1 MLQGFFIPYYLGVTH
16 RERERESSP
25 FFTLSFFL
33 LSHSML
39 PITTLYFSSPL
50 LFPVVLPISNT
61 SSSLLIQHQSVPIT
75 FISNISFS
83 YLGITPTVQCLCEI
97 INIFS
102 LFSFFFVS
110 LLIHLL
116 LILHFDFHNLNYFF
130 PSFTFSFS
138 KISVPFL
145 ALH

>member
-16 RERERESSP
+16 RERERERALLFS
-25 FFTLSFFL
+25 LSFFL
-33 LSHSML
+33 LFHSML

-50 LFPVVLPISNT
+50 LFPVMLPISN
-61 SSSLLIQHQSVPIT
+61 SLLIQHQSVPIT

-83 YLGITPTVQCLCEI
+83 YLGITLTVQCLCEI